1 MKQLISVLFLVLCG
15 VFCTQNMYADDIP
28 SKGKWGPQDIKSIF
42 PAPPTASIDGN
53 NLTITFASPLTNLT
67 VQVKDITGT
76 VVYEECIS
84 ATSPQAYTIPLNVE
98 NGEYTLNLIHRY
110 GYLTGSFVIE

>member
-1 MKQLISVLFLVLCG
+1 MRQLIATLLLVICG
-15 VFCTQNMYADDIP
+15 AFCAQSMYADRIP

-42 PAPPTASIDGN
+42 PAPPAASIDGN
-53 NLTITFASPLTNLT
+53 NLTITFTSPLTNLT